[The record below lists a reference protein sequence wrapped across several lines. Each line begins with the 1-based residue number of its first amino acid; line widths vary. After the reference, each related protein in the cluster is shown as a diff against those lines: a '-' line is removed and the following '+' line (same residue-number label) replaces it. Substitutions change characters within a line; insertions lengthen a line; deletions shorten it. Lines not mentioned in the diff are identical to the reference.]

1 MPTASIDALFLAFQ
15 EAVAGRYSLER
26 ELGRG
31 GMGVVYLARD
41 VRLDRL
47 VAIKL
52 LPPEFAAQPTL
63 RERFL
68 REARTA
74 ARLSHPYIV
83 PIHAVDE
90 AGDFVFYVMAYVNGE
105 TLLDR
110 VRTRGPLPAHEASRI
125 MREVAWAL
133 AYAHAQGVIHRD
145 VKPANILLETGTNRA
160 LVTDFGIARVANV
173 SGETSAGEVLG
184 TPEYMS
190 PEQACGEPLD
200 GRSDLYALGMVG
212 YFATTGSVPFSGS
225 ARDVLAQQITKAPP
239 AAASIARGVPRSLSG
254 AIDRCLMKQ
263 PSARFATGEE
273 LADALAADLEK
284 RTEIPV
290 PLRVFL
296 ERRRLAPMLI
306 LPMFGFMLI
315 PGLLATL
322 AHGGVAFPWRLL
334 WGSAMGLLF
343 FGGPLVIL
351 GEGLRK
357 LMRSGFG
364 VEDLAATLRLMA
376 ERRREE
382 FVYVFGPKRSLREK
396 LVLGLGI
403 ASATVLAGSLAV
415 LPFDNPPAF
424 APVSAILSFYGTA
437 FGLGIGLRW
446 HRLRNAKEPLLA
458 KFWRGP
464 IGRALQRVSS
474 FKLGARAIPA
484 DRPTEL
490 GIAMSAE
497 SLYDE
502 LPRSVRKTVGDVPSV
517 LKSLEQQARAMRARI
532 AALDESISQAQ
543 SGTGRAEVAVLQDS
557 LVADLRRTRAA
568 AEGRLAE
575 LVTALETLRLNLLR
589 LRAGATGA
597 ESVTQDLQAAQ
608 SLSEDVDRLLAGA
621 REVDAALRSR

>member
-1 MPTASIDALFLAFQ
+1 VSTAAVDALFLAFQ

-52 LPPEFAAQPTL
+52 LPPEFAAQSTL

-90 AGDFVFYVMAYVNGE
+90 TGDFVFYVMAYVNGE

-110 VRTRGPLPAHEASRI
+110 VRARGPMAPHDVTRI
-125 MREVAWAL
+125 LREVAWAL

-173 SGETSAGEVLG
+173 TGETHAGEVLG

-190 PEQACGEPLD
+190 PEQACGEQID

-239 AAASIARGVPRSLSG
+239 AAASVARGAPRSLSG
-254 AIDRCLMKQ
+254 AIDRCLLKQ
-263 PSARFATGEE
+263 PSERFATGEE
-273 LADALAADLEK
+273 LADALAADLQK
-284 RTEIPV
+284 STEIPV

-296 ERRRLAPMLI
+296 ERRRLAPMLM
-306 LPMFGFMLI
+306 LPAFGLMLV

-322 AHGGVAFPWRLL
+322 ARDGAGLSWRLL
-334 WGSAMGLLF
+334 WGGALTLLF
-343 FGGPLVIL
+343 FGGPLAIL
-351 GEGLRK
+351 GQRIRK
-357 LMRSGFG
+357 LMRDGFG
-364 VEDLAATLRLMA
+364 VDDVAATLRFMA

-382 FVYVFGPKRSLREK
+382 FLYDFGPKRSVREK

-403 ASATVLAGSLAV
+403 TGAAALAGSLLALSFGGPEPV
-415 LPFDNPPAF
+415 LVPISI
-424 APVSAILSFYGTA
+424 VSFYGTA
-437 FGLGIGLRW
+437 LGLGIGLRW
-446 HRLRNAKEPLLA
+446 HRMRNAKEPLLA

-464 IGRALQRVSS
+464 VGRTLQRIFS

-484 DRPTEL
+484 NRPTEL

-502 LPRSVRKTVGDVPSV
+502 LPREVRKSVGDVPAV
-517 LKSLEQQARAMRARI
+517 LKALEAQARTMRARI
-532 AALDESISQAQ
+532 TALDESIAQAQ
-543 SGTGRAEVAVLQDS
+543 QGSGRAEVVALQDS
-557 LVADLRRTRAA
+557 LMNDLRTTRGA

-597 ESVTQDLQAAQ
+597 DSLTQDLLAAQ
-608 SLSEDVDRLLAGA
+608 ALSEDVDRLLVGAG
-621 REVDAALRSR
+621 EVDATLRRR